1 MKEKRMY
8 KKNTRSLF
16 GMTAEDVRKEDER
29 KAEERDIACM
39 LYQEKE
45 DGLKSS
51 SGTVDDILTGCLAA
65 CSLWAIAF
73 LMRLAMQSSIFRE
86 IIQELGL
93 PEGMQVSCL
102 LLVFPAAAFGLHA
115 YRRHIKKYRSY
126 IPRVPGQAMSDPEV
140 DIHISYAF
148 LTGLEGTGMAM
159 LLAIVTAAL
168 HRAGLPLGTSLLPLA
183 LPASCLLHL
192 IGEPVFWL
200 IRRRTDRARAEELK
214 KAREGAVNAIES
226 ALAAGATV
234 MCGGQK
240 VRAIMPSGAIKD
252 LPLEKSALCMLPKGR
267 IKPGDNVDAMLVP
280 AAEAAL
286 EASRY
291 RELERWAKD
300 VLEDAE
306 RKCGEIAD
314 ANEVADARGRV
325 LTVRTK
331 DGCLKQV
338 CFEENV
344 YTLFDSPKDGVWRK
358 DGIGER
364 LKQKLIP
371 SPVLIRLKLRDI
383 S

>member
-1 MKEKRMY
+1 MKRTYEKNMRP
-8 KKNTRSLF
+8 LF
-16 GMTAEDVRKEDER
+16 AMTAEDVRKEDER
-29 KAEERDIACM
+29 KADERDIAFM
-39 LYQEKE
+39 LYQEEE
-45 DGLKSS
+45 DRLKSS
-51 SGTVDDILTGCLAA
+51 SGTVHDILVGILAA
-65 CSLWAIAF
+65 CALWAIAF
-73 LMRLAMQSSIFRE
+73 LMRLAMQSGIFRE
-86 IIQELGL
+86 SVQELGL
-93 PEGMQVSCL
+93 SEGMQASCL

-115 YRRHIKKYRSY
+115 YRRQIKKYRSY
-126 IPRVPGQAMSDPEV
+126 IPRIPGQAMSDPEV
-140 DIHISYAF
+140 DIHILYAF
-148 LTGLEGTGMAM
+148 LAGLEGTSMAM

-168 HRAGLPLGTSLLPLA
+168 HRAGLPHGTSLLPLA
-183 LPASCLLHL
+183 LPVSCLLYL
-192 IGEPVFWL
+192 IGEPIFWL

-214 KAREGAVNAIES
+214 KARKEAVTAIES

-234 MCGGQK
+234 MCGRQK

-252 LPLEKSALCMLPKGR
+252 LPLERSALCMLPKGR

-280 AAEAAL
+280 ASEAAL

-314 ANEVADARGRV
+314 ANEVIDARGRV

-331 DGCLKQV
+331 DGGLRQV

-344 YTLFDSPKDGVWRK
+344 YTLFDNPKDGVWRK

-371 SPVLIRLKLRDI
+371 SPVLISLKLRDR